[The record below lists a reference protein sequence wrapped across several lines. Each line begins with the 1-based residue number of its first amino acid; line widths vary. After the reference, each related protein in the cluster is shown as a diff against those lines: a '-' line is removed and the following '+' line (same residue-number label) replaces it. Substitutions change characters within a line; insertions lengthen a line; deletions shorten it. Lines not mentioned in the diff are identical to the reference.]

1 MSEKEKILEAWI
13 MVEHLSEGSIKK
25 SDKSL
30 MSFDDLEGNDYYSLF
45 QKKILEKRFKKEQR
59 GGMVVY
65 FDIFD
70 FNEIV
75 NFLCQL
81 YNLKLSEEEVETG
94 FKFGL
99 ALYFDKNLNFQK
111 EMTFLT
117 ESGYIRYFR
126 KMPREEGLRA
136 YERELKTKLE
146 QFFLESAENPEKFNQ
161 AIEKVL
167 TLHKAGISLSDCKIQ
182 MLQNM
187 ESDAVNLHSFFISD
201 LEKAK
206 GITTQN
212 LDNYLLGKR
221 EVERRT
227 NLDSK
232 SDSVNFNVKSF
243 EDILQPENYP
253 LGRFPSN
260 TEYALS
266 FMQQVAV
273 NLSIGCDNSQIRSVN
288 GPPGTGKTTLLKD
301 IFAEL
306 VVRQAHDICK
316 LPQKHISGT
325 SDTRYYDKA
334 TIGIIPEH
342 ITENNIVVASANNSA
357 VQNIVNELPL
367 ISGIDKE
374 MIEQLKEADYFRGI
388 ANSSVTVKRNE
399 EKIEIKVVPKDEEVS
414 WGLFSL
420 EGGCTDNMINIVS
433 NLRAVEEYLQCE
445 YEGNDAVYEEF
456 ENQYKKVEL
465 LRKNGQDFADKY
477 NGNKKKYRNLV
488 ENYKNEVMS
497 LNRAID
503 EIQKKKNAYEIEKN
517 QLEQYL
523 QGTRQNIA
531 ENEKDKNSVM
541 QYLQILKAEKP
552 GLFSKRSI
560 KRQYRCNVSEA
571 QTSLG
576 ELLQKELNY
585 KVQLQE
591 YEKQCLEMERKIAC
605 EGDDLSGK
613 QHELREL
620 NKKTLPYMSGLEER
634 ISMADEEKNPLKMDL
649 PYDDL
654 QISNPWFNQEYR
666 IAQSKLFI
674 MALRV
679 RKQFLYENYKN
690 IRAAINIWT
699 RQSNYI
705 EKKVIIEAAW
715 NWINMTIPVISST
728 FSSFGSMCRYLNENT
743 LGHLFIDEAGQAP
756 PQAGVGAIFRSK
768 YVMAVGDP
776 AQIKPVLTL
785 NVEVLNVLKNHFGVS
800 EKYLSDSASIQVFVD
815 AVSKFGY
822 YRDKDKAEDSWIGIP
837 LWVHRRCLNPMF
849 TISNRISYQGL
860 MVQGM
865 DGNGKTGWYDIKGNA
880 SDKYV
885 AEQGEFLVQKIKKMI
900 AENPDINDRSKKD
913 VIYVITPFKNVAYEL
928 SQKLKKIG
936 FTRYNEKK
944 KTTNIGTI
952 HTFQGKEAP
961 IVFLVLGA
969 DRNSKGAAEWAV
981 KEPNLINVAATR
993 AKKEFYIIGDKE
1005 LYLGIGST
1013 SIRETYN
1020 VIQEYKQEHPENI
1033 FE

>member
-45 QKKILEKRFKKEQR
+45 QKKIWEMKFKKEQN
-59 GGMVVY
+59 GGISVY
-65 FDIFD
+65 FDIFKFD
-70 FNEIV
+70 EIV
-75 NFLCQL
+75 KFLYQL
-81 YNLKLSEEEVETG
+81 YQLEPDDEKAETE

-99 ALYFDKNLNFQK
+99 VLYFDKYLNFQK

-117 ESGYIRYFR
+117 RSGYIRYFE
-126 KMPREEGLRA
+126 KIPKEEVFST
-136 YERELKTKLE
+136 YERELKTELQ
-146 QFFLESAENPEKFNQ
+146 QFFGESAENPEKFNQ

-167 TLHKAGISLSDCKIQ
+167 TLHKAGISLSDCRMRMVQ
-182 MLQNM
+182 DL
-187 ESDAVNLHSFFISD
+187 EADVANLHSFLIND

-212 LDNYLLGKR
+212 LDKYLLGER
-221 EVERRT
+221 EVEERI

-243 EDILQPENYP
+243 EDILQPEQYP

-260 TEYALS
+260 TEYAPS

-273 NLSIGCDNSQIRSVN
+273 NLSIGYDNSQIRSVN

-316 LPQKHISGT
+316 LPQKHICGT
-325 SDTRYYDKA
+325 SDTQYCDEKA
-334 TIGIIPEH
+334 IGVIPAH
-342 ITENNIVVASANNSA
+342 ITENNIVVASANNGA

-374 MIEQLKEADYFRGI
+374 MIEQLKEADYFRKI
-388 ANSSVTVKRNE
+388 ANSSVSVKKNE
-399 EKIEIKVVPKDEEVS
+399 KDKEVL

-420 EGGCTDNMINIVS
+420 EGGCTDNMLNIRS
-433 NLRAVEEYLQCE
+433 KLRAVEEYLQYE
-445 YEGNDAVYEEF
+445 YKGNDAVYEEF
-456 ENQYKKVEL
+456 ENQYKKVAL
-465 LRKNGQDFADKY
+465 LRRNGQDFADKY

-585 KVQLQE
+585 KAQLQE

-620 NKKTLPYMSGLEER
+620 NKKKLPYISGLEEYIR
-634 ISMADEEKNPLKMDL
+634 IAYKEKNPLKMDL
-649 PYDDL
+649 SYDAL

-690 IRAAINIWT
+690 IRAATEIWIQ
-699 RQSNYI
+699 QSNYTK
-705 EKKVIIEAAW
+705 KKVVIEAAW

-743 LGHLFIDEAGQAP
+743 LGHLFIDEAGQAS

-776 AQIKPVLTL
+776 AQIKPVVTIGAKGM
-785 NVEVLNVLKNHFGVS
+785 NVLKEHFGVS

-880 SDKYV
+880 SGKYV

-900 AENPDINDRSKKD
+900 EENPDINDRSKKD
-913 VIYVITPFKNVAYEL
+913 VIYVITPFTDVAYEL
-928 SQKLKKIG
+928 SRKLKKIG
-936 FTRYNEKK
+936 FTRYSEKK
-944 KTTNIGTI
+944 KITNIGTI

-981 KEPNLINVAATR
+981 RESNLINVAATR

-1005 LYLGIGST
+1005 LYLGTGST

-1020 VIQEYKQEHPENI
+1020 VIQEYKQEHPENV